1 MDEPSRTDGAVGD
14 GASAPERQASAPER
28 RADPPREPG
37 PAAHGRRYRR
47 RELAFPGG
55 GRLVLFAD
63 GTLTRYDADGVQ
75 EHAWAPDDPEW
86 PRLAI
91 RFGLRVQ
98 SATVTPPGRFVEGT
112 KPPRPGG

>member
-1 MDEPSRTDGAVGD
+1 MDEPVRTDGATD
-14 GASAPERQASAPER
+14 GAAGGGAVAPERQG
-28 RADPPREPG
+28 DPSREAV
-37 PAAHGRRYRR
+37 PAARGRRYRR
-47 RELAFPGG
+47 RELAFPDG
-55 GRLVLFAD
+55 GRLVLSAD
-63 GTLTRYDADGVQ
+63 GTLTRFNAGGVQ

-98 SATVTPPGRFVEGT
+98 AVTVTPPGRFVEGT